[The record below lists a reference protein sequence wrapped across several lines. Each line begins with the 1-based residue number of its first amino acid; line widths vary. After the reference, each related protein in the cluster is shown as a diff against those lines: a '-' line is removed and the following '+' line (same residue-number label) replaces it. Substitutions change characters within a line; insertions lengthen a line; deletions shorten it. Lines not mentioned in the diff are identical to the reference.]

1 MKKIKLNSVC
11 LISKFKKH
19 LFYRDA
25 LLHLFEKEKE
35 YSVDVD
41 NYYTDKISKLDWS
54 KSKNFNREWIKLIKK
69 DLIDHFNNCANF
81 LGYQKAILKDLW
93 FQQYKKGDTHGWH
106 VHGENYTG
114 VYYVEYDKTC
124 GNTQLIDPFD
134 QDKLI
139 NLHTKEGDIVFF
151 PSTVIHRANI
161 QENNSIKTIIS
172 FNINFELIKHTLL
185 KNLNKY

>member
-19 LFYRDA
+19 LFYKDA

-54 KSKNFNREWIKLIKK
+54 KSTNFNREWIKLIKK
-69 DLIDHFNNCANF
+69 DLINHFNDCASF
-81 LGYQKAILKDLW
+81 LGYQKIILKDLW

-106 VHGENYTG
+106 IHGENYTG
-114 VYYVEYDKTC
+114 VYYVEYNKMC
-124 GNTQLIDPFD
+124 GNTQLIDSFN
-134 QDKLI
+134 QNKLI
-139 NLHTKEGDIVFF
+139 NLNTKEGDIVLF
-151 PSTVIHRANI
+151 PSTVIHRASI
-161 QENNSIKTIIS
+161 QKNDLRKTIIS
-172 FNINFELIKHTLL
+172 FNINFELIKHKLL